1 MPFSGVVT
9 DLLQFKD
16 HHNEARL
23 FASRVVAASLIVLTL
38 LGLLVTRFY
47 YLQVV
52 HHSDYVTQSDA
63 NRIRVQ
69 PVPPTRGL
77 IYDRNG
83 VLLADN
89 RPIFTLSIVRER
101 AQDLTQT
108 LATLRELIDISAD
121 EESEFRKALAQRRRP
136 FEAVPLKYRLTDEE
150 IARIA
155 VNEYRLQGV
164 EMGAQLVRHYPFQE
178 LFGHVIGYTA
188 RINEQELKGFDPETY
203 RRYSGT
209 HSIGKVGLE
218 RSYESILLGE
228 VGDEHI
234 EANAHGRVLR
244 VLEQSP
250 PTPGEDLH
258 LFIDTELQRVAFE
271 ALAGR
276 RGSVVAIDVAT
287 GGVLAMAS
295 APSYDPNLFVTGI
308 SFADYKY
315 LRESHNLPLF
325 NRSIQGQ
332 YPPGSTVKPLMG
344 LAGLQTN
351 TVTANTTVRDPG
363 FYRLPND
370 SRKYREWKKWGH
382 GNAVDLREAIA
393 ESCDIYF
400 YDLGHRMGIDL
411 MHEYG
416 VQFGLGSRTGIDM
429 PGERPGIWP
438 SRQWKRQDRRLPW
451 FPGDNLNTS
460 IGQGYVLATPLQL
473 AVMTA
478 TIATRGE
485 QLKPRLVAQVG
496 DTPTQR
502 EVVHQV
508 NIAPQHWDYVFNA
521 MRDVVHGP
529 HGTARVIAKDLAYDI
544 AGKTG
549 TAQVVGIAQG
559 EEYNAEE
566 LEERHRDHALFV
578 AFAPVKNPKIAVAV
592 MVENGEHGS
601 STAGPVARAVLDA
614 YMAGVDDA
622 P

>member
-23 FASRVVAASLIVLTL
+23 FTNRVVAASLIVLTL
-38 LGLLVTRFY
+38 LGILVARFY

-83 VLLADN
+83 MLLADN
-89 RPIFTLSIVRER
+89 RPIFTLSLVRER
-101 AQDLTQT
+101 VDDLSQT
-108 LATLRELIDISAD
+108 LATLRELIDISPD

-155 VNEYRLQGV
+155 VNEYRLDGV
-164 EMGAQLVRHYPFQE
+164 EMGAQLVRHYPHDE
-178 LFGHVIGYTA
+178 LFGHVIGYTG
-188 RINEQELKGFDPETY
+188 RINEQELASFDPETY

-218 RSYESILLGE
+218 KSYESVLLGE

-250 PTPGEDLH
+250 PKPGEDLH
-258 LFIDTELQRVAFE
+258 LFIDTKLQQVAAD

-276 RGSVVAIDVAT
+276 RGSVVAIEVET
-287 GGVLAMAS
+287 GGVLAMVS

-308 SFADYKY
+308 SFADYKA
-315 LRESHNLPLF
+315 LRNSRDLPLF

-344 LAGLQTN
+344 LTGLQTD
-351 TVTANTTVRDPG
+351 TVTPSTTVRDPG
-363 FYRLPND
+363 FYQLPND

-382 GNAVDLREAIA
+382 GNAVDLHEAIV

-411 MHEYG
+411 MHKYG

-429 PGERPGIWP
+429 PGERGGIWP
-438 SRQWKRQDRRLPW
+438 SREWKRQDRHLPW

-460 IGQGYVLATPLQL
+460 IGQGFVLTTPLQL

-478 TIATRGE
+478 TIASRGE
-485 QLKPRLVAQVG
+485 QVKPRLVARVG

-502 EVVHQV
+502 EVIHQV

-521 MRDVVHGP
+521 MRDVVHGA
-529 HGTARVIAKDLAYDI
+529 HGTARVISKNLSYDI

-549 TAQVVGIAQG
+549 TAQVIGIAQG

-566 LEERHRDHALFV
+566 LAERHLDHALFV
-578 AFAPVKNPKIAVAV
+578 AFAPAQDPKIAVAV
-592 MVENGEHGS
+592 IVENGEHGS

-614 YMAGVDDA
+614 YMAGVDDEV
-622 P
+622 

>member
-164 EMGAQLVRHYPFQE
+164 EMGAQLVRHYPFHE

-508 NIAPQHWDYVFNA
+508 SIAPQHWDYVFNA

>member
-101 AQDLTQT
+101 AQNLTQT
-108 LATLRELIDISAD
+108 LATLRELIGISAD

-164 EMGAQLVRHYPFQE
+164 EMGAQLVRHYPFHE

-203 RRYSGT
+203 QRYSGT

-601 STAGPVARAVLDA
+601 STAGPVAHAVLDA